1 LAARRRAHGLGCSA
15 ADRDACDHAIATAR
29 AQLDVA
35 TAGAVWSDGAA
46 MTLEQAITH
55 TREEVTDLPAM

>member
-1 LAARRRAHGLGCSA
+1 LTGTAR
-15 ADRDACDHAIATAR
+15 IAAR

-35 TAGAVWSDGAA
+35 TADAVWSDGAA

-55 TREEVTDLPAM
+55 ARAEVTDLPAM